1 MTSAE
6 YLSIPQ
12 NVARRNLAEYIAT
25 AKLNF
30 PFEGVSWP
38 ENSWDITLFCPK
50 RGQGKKRT
58 VVHFFTR
65 TADNRHATAAPL
77 HPEFVDFAKAFFSE
91 TMRIKVL
98 RSPYRLLYGLQYIEK
113 ALVDQSV
120 EPCITN
126 LTNDV
131 LDRLVTL
138 VEQDFGKPWD
148 VVSSVKRIVDV
159 IEARRLSIEPL
170 SWVNPIPFGN
180 PPRNDRTSQ
189 DHDKTI
195 KLPSIQ
201 AICELGDIHHAS
213 TAINDRVTTSFVALS
228 MFAPSRSCEV
238 LTLPVKCVTSGE
250 SREGPVMGIAW
261 HPAKGGLPLTK
272 YAASDESEAIA
283 LDAISYLTKLG
294 EGARIAAKW
303 YRNNPGK
310 LYLPDSF
317 IHLRNQALTLREAS
331 RILGREDDI
340 PACDALSY
348 GLTATHTFTR
358 DPARVWR
365 KVGMLTPL
373 YSFEGLEQWVLSRLP
388 VTFPLLDQETELYW
402 DEALFVLPRNSLR
415 SGAGILYNVPD
426 TYSTNSFNNQLG
438 GFTTNSIFKRNNK
451 LNRTGEFYK
460 VTTHQFRH
468 LLDTLAESKFL
479 SQELNAFWS
488 GRKNSAQNEW
498 YNHLS
503 QEAYIEAYVKLGDEG
518 PDLEVRGPL
527 VDKAEAIARN
537 NAISYEDAM
546 KIELGSIQATEHGLC
561 RHQFALTP
569 CPKDKNCS
577 HCGEYVFTKGDKKS
591 LKSAEVQ
598 LTIFKKAVA
607 QCQKGVADKLDGA
620 DRWLTF
626 NEGKLTRWQLIVD
639 IHNDDSIPDG
649 TLISLPPPQHS
660 QSKTSLA
667 MQAEKLNARIPLKP
681 ISTNAAEGDPDA
693 DADGILIDDLDF
705 F

>member
-12 NVARRNLAEYIAT
+12 HVARKNLADYIAM

-30 PFEGVSWP
+30 PFEGIPWS
-38 ENSWDITLFCPK
+38 ENSWDITLFCPT

-58 VVHFFTR
+58 VIHFYTR
-65 TADNRHATAAPL
+65 TVDDRHTTATPL
-77 HPEFVDFAKAFFSE
+77 HPEFLDFAKALFSE
-91 TMRIKVL
+91 TMRL
-98 RSPYRLLYGLQYIEK
+98 RMLKSPHRTLYGLQYIEK
-113 ALVDQSV
+113 SLIDQSV
-120 EPCITN
+120 KPCITN

-131 LDRLVTL
+131 LDNLVTL
-138 VEQDFGKPWD
+138 VKQDFSKPWD
-148 VVSSVKRIVDV
+148 VASTVQRIVNV
-159 IEARRLSIEPL
+159 IEDRRLSIEPL

-201 AICELGDIHHAS
+201 AICELGSIHHES
-213 TAINDRVTTSFVALS
+213 TAINDKVTTSFVALS

-238 LTLPVKCVTSGE
+238 LTLPVNCVTSGE
-250 SREGPVMGIAW
+250 SRDGPVMGIAW

-272 YAASDESEAIA
+272 YAASDESETIA

-294 EGARIAAKW
+294 ERARIAAKW
-303 YRNNPGK
+303 YRENPGK
-310 LYLPDSF
+310 LYLPEHF
-317 IHLRNQALTLREAS
+317 THLRNQPLTLREAS
-331 RILGREDDI
+331 RIIGRDYDI
-340 PACDALSY
+340 PATDALNY
-348 GLTATHTFTR
+348 GLTSTNTFTR
-358 DPARVWR
+358 DPARALR
-365 KVGMLTPL
+365 TVGKSTAL
-373 YSFEGLEQWVLSRLP
+373 YSFEGLEQWVVSHLP
-388 VTFPLLDQETELYW
+388 ATFPLLDQETNLYW

-415 SGAGILYNVPD
+415 SGAAIIYNVPD
-426 TYSTNSFNNQLG
+426 TLGTTSLNNQLG

-451 LNRTGEFYK
+451 VDRTGKHYK

-488 GRKNSAQNEW
+488 GRKSPTQNEW
-498 YNHLS
+498 YNHLP
-503 QEAYIEAYVKLGDEG
+503 QEAYIEAYVKLGEEG

-527 VDKAEAIARN
+527 VDKAAAMARN
-537 NAISYEDAM
+537 NAISYEEAM

-577 HCGEYVFTKGDKKS
+577 HCGEYAFIKGDQKS
-591 LKSAEVQ
+591 RKSAEVQ
-598 LTIFKKAVA
+598 LKIFENAVA
-607 QCQKGVADKLDGA
+607 QCQKGVSENLDGA
-620 DRWLTF
+620 ARWLAF
-626 NEGKLTRWQLIVD
+626 NQEKLTRWQLIVD
-639 IHNDDSIPDG
+639 IHNDESIHDG

-667 MQAEKLNARIPLKP
+667 MQAEKLNTRIPVKP
-681 ISTNAAEGDPDA
+681 IFSETNPDS
-693 DADGILIDDLDF
+693 DSDSDGKLLDDLDF

>member
-12 NVARRNLAEYIAT
+12 HVARKNLADYIAT

-30 PFEGVSWP
+30 PFEGIPWS

-58 VVHFFTR
+58 VIHFYTR
-65 TADNRHATAAPL
+65 TADDRHATATPL
-77 HPEFVDFAKAFFSE
+77 HPEFVDFAKALFSE
-91 TMRIKVL
+91 TMRFKML

-131 LDRLVTL
+131 LDMLVTL

-148 VVSSVKRIVDV
+148 VVNTVKRIVDV
-159 IEARRLSIEPL
+159 IEDRHLSIEPL

-201 AICELGDIHHAS
+201 AICELGSIHHES
-213 TAINDRVTTSFVALS
+213 TAINDKVTTSFVALA

-238 LTLPVKCVTSGE
+238 LTLPINCVTSGE
-250 SREGPVMGIAW
+250 SRNGPVMGIAW
-261 HPAKGGLPLTK
+261 HPAKAGLPLTK
-272 YAASDESEAIA
+272 YATSNESEEVAQ
-283 LDAISYLTKLG
+283 DAITYLTKLG
-294 EGARIAAKW
+294 QQARVAAKW
-303 YRNNPGK
+303 YRENPGK
-310 LYLPDSF
+310 LYLPEPF
-317 IHLRNQALTLREAS
+317 THLRNQPITIREAS
-331 RILGREDDI
+331 RIIGREFDI
-340 PACDALSY
+340 RACHALRY
-348 GLTATHTFTR
+348 GLTSTNTFTR
-358 DPARVWR
+358 DPTRAWR
-365 KVGMLTPL
+365 QRGTLTPL

-388 VTFPLLDQETELYW
+388 ATFPLLDKETNLYW
-402 DEALFVLPRNSLR
+402 DEALFVLPTNCLR
-415 SGAGILYNVPD
+415 SDAEIIHNVPE
-426 TYSTNSFNNQLG
+426 TYSTTAFNNQLG
-438 GFTTNSIFKRNNK
+438 GFTTNSIFKRHEKYDRSGK
-451 LNRTGEFYK
+451 LYK

-479 SQELNAFWS
+479 SQELIAFWS
-488 GRKNSAQNEW
+488 GRKSPAQNEW
-498 YNHLS
+498 YNHLP
-503 QEAYIEAYVKLGDEG
+503 QEAYIEAYVKLGAEG
-518 PDLEVRGPL
+518 PELEVYGPL
-527 VDKAEAIARN
+527 VDKAVAVARN
-537 NAISYEDAM
+537 NSISYDDAM

-561 RHQFALTP
+561 RHHFALTP

-577 HCGEYVFTKGDKKS
+577 QCGEFTFVKGDEKS
-591 LKSAEVQ
+591 RKSAEVQ
-598 LTIFKKAVA
+598 LAIFKNAVT
-607 QCQKGVADKLDGA
+607 QCQRGVSDGLPGA
-620 DRWLTF
+620 ARWLAF
-626 NEGKLTRWQLIVD
+626 NQEKLNRWQLIVD
-639 IHNDDSIPDG
+639 IHNDDSIPDK

-667 MQAEKLNARIPLKP
+667 IQAEKLNVRTP
-681 ISTNAAEGDPDA
+681 AASLEDDT
-693 DADGILIDDLDF
+693 DRDEKLLDDLDF